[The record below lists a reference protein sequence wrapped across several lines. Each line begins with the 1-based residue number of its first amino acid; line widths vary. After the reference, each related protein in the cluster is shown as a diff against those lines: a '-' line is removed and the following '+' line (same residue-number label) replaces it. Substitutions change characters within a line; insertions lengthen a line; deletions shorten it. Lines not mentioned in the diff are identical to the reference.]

1 MSQRPNAHDLPVMVT
16 HSSPELLHFTRLQPG
31 FLLLC
36 GMPYNGLAMLLN
48 GIFPAIT
55 TPFYADGRLY
65 LKKLEHNVERY
76 TRGPITGLVVL
87 GSTGEAVL
95 LNCEE
100 QRQVFRTAIAAAAPH
115 KVMIAGCGH
124 ESVQET
130 VEACEFAASLCYDA
144 AMVRTPHY
152 YRNQMTPPV
161 MLNYFRTVADR
172 SPLPVIIYNFPQ
184 CTGYDLPAEL
194 IVELAAHS
202 NIIGIKE
209 SSGDLAK
216 VERIVQHTRH
226 IKREVRVTHEFQPVT
241 GRMIQQAT
249 AAPAPVGEFV
259 SAGALAATAQRPQPA
274 AQALPDAQ
282 RPQPAAQAK
291 PSSSAVEVLG
301 ELRTR
306 RKEVGF
312 QTLVGS
318 GHKLHSLL
326 KVGATGGI
334 LAFAA
339 CAPTACYEIYAAFKD
354 NDQKLAEEKQQ
365 RIEAACIRVVSELG
379 IAGVK
384 YAADL
389 NGFYGGNPRLPLL
402 PLTATQRHEIEKVM
416 VDLKA

>member
-1 MSQRPNAHDLPVMVT
+1 
-16 HSSPELLHFTRLQPG
+16 
-31 FLLLC
+31 
-36 GMPYNGLAMLLN
+36 MLLN

-55 TPFYADGRLY
+55 TPFYSDGRLY

-76 TRGPITGLVVL
+76 TRGPVTGVVVL

-100 QRQVFRTAIAAAAPH
+100 QRQVFRTAIAAAAPQ

-130 VEACEFAASLCYDA
+130 VEACEFAASLGYDA

-172 SPLPVIIYNFPQ
+172 SPLPVVIYNFPQ

-216 VERIVQHTRH
+216 VERVVQHTRH

-241 GRMIQQAT
+241 GRMIHQAT
-249 AAPAPVGEFV
+249 AAPVPIGEFV
-259 SAGALAATAQRPQPA
+259 SVGALDAQRPQPA
-274 AQALPDAQ
+274 AQALPAAQ
-282 RPQPAAQAK
+282 RPQTAALASSK
-291 PSSSAVEVLG
+291 PSSSAVEVIG

-312 QTLVGS
+312 QILVGS

-326 KVGATGGI
+326 KAGATGGI

-365 RIEAACIRVVSELG
+365 RVEAACIRVVSETG

-402 PLTATQRHEIEKVM
+402 PLTATQRHEIENVM
-416 VDLKA
+416 VDLKS

>member
-1 MSQRPNAHDLPVMVT
+1 
-16 HSSPELLHFTRLQPG
+16 
-31 FLLLC
+31 
-36 GMPYNGLAMLLN
+36 MLLN

-55 TPFYADGRLY
+55 SPFYADGRLY

-76 TRGPITGLVVL
+76 TRGPITGVVVL

-95 LNCEE
+95 LTCEE
-100 QRQVFRTAIAAAAPH
+100 QRQVLRTAIAAAAPH

-130 VEACEFAASLCYDA
+130 VEACEFATSLGYDA
-144 AMVRTPHY
+144 VMVRTPHY

-172 SPLPVIIYNFPQ
+172 SPLPVVIYNFPQ
-184 CTGYDLPAEL
+184 STGYDLPSEL
-194 IVELAAHS
+194 IIELAAHS

-209 SSGDLAK
+209 SSGELAK

-249 AAPAPVGEFV
+249 AAPVGQFV
-259 SAGALAATAQRPQPA
+259 SAGALAATAQCQEPA
-274 AQALPDAQ
+274 AQPLS
-282 RPQPAAQAK
+282 K

-301 ELRTR
+301 NLRTR

-326 KVGATGGI
+326 KVGAVGGI

-339 CAPTACYEIYAAFKD
+339 CAPTACYEIYAAFRD

-365 RIEAACIRVVSELG
+365 RIEAACIRIVSELG

-402 PLTATQRHEIEKVM
+402 PLTATQRHEIENLM
-416 VDLKA
+416 ADLKN